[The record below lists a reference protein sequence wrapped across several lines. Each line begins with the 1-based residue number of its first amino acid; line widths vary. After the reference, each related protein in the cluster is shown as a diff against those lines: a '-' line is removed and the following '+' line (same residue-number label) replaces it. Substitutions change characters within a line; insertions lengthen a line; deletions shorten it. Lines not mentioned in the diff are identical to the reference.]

1 MSGFENLGSFEKL
14 SINTATIK
22 KASLS
27 EALDL
32 SVAAGLKHI
41 GLWRDKVAEV
51 GLEAAVELVK
61 ASGLQVSSL
70 CRGGFLTAADPAGQ
84 AAALAD
90 NKAAIL
96 EAKAL
101 GTTEIIMVVGG
112 LPDFSVAPGA
122 VDRAAGDAGGEAT
135 AVVGGKDLVLA
146 RQRVADRL
154 AELVP
159 FALEHGVRLVLEP
172 LHPMYAA
179 DRAVLSTLAQALD
192 LAAPHPV
199 EAVGVV
205 VDTFHVWWD
214 PSLQQQIARA
224 GAEGRIASYQVCDF
238 NLPIATDA
246 LLSRGFM
253 GDGVIDF
260 ASIGQWVAE
269 AGYDGVVEVEIFNE
283 DIWNLPYAD
292 VVDTVKTRYAELV
305 APHLAAV
312 SV

>member
-1 MSGFENLGSFEKL
+1 MSSFEKL

-22 KASLS
+22 KASLA

-51 GLEAAVELVK
+51 GLEKAVEMVK

-84 AAALAD
+84 AAALED

-112 LPDFSVAPGA
+112 LPDFSVSPGA
-122 VDRAAGDAGGEAT
+122 VDGGGESTSVA
-135 AVVGGKDLVLA
+135 GGKDITLA

-179 DRAVLSTLAQALD
+179 DRAVLSTLGQALD
-192 LAAPHPV
+192 LAAPHPI

-214 PSLQQQIARA
+214 PSLQEQIARA

-238 NLPIATDA
+238 NLPIAADA

-260 ASIGQWVAE
+260 ASIGTWVAE
-269 AGYDGVVEVEIFNE
+269 AGYNGVVEVEIFNE
-283 DIWNLPYAD
+283 DIWNLPFVE
-292 VVDTVKTRYAELV
+292 VVDMVKSRYAELV
-305 APHLAAV
+305 EPYLG
-312 SV
+312 

>member
-1 MSGFENLGSFEKL
+1 MSSFEKL

-22 KASLS
+22 KASLA

-32 SVAAGLKHI
+32 SVAAGLKHV

-51 GLEAAVELVK
+51 GLETAVEMVK

-70 CRGGFLTAADPAGQ
+70 CRGGFLTAADEAGQ
-84 AAALAD
+84 AAALED

-112 LPDFSVAPGA
+112 LPDFSVSPGA
-122 VDRAAGDAGGEAT
+122 VDGGGEST
-135 AVVGGKDLVLA
+135 AVVGGKDIVVA

-159 FALEHGVRLVLEP
+159 FALAHGVRLVLEP

-179 DRAVLSTLAQALD
+179 DRAVLSTLGQALD
-192 LAAPHPV
+192 LAAPHPA

-214 PSLQQQIARA
+214 PSLQEQIARA

-238 NLPIATDA
+238 NLPIAADA

-260 ASIGQWVAE
+260 ASIGAWVAE
-269 AGYDGVVEVEIFNE
+269 AGYNGVVEVEIFNA
-283 DIWNLPYAD
+283 DIWNLPYAE

-305 APHLAAV
+305 EPHLAAV
-312 SV
+312 TV

>member
-1 MSGFENLGSFEKL
+1 MSAFERL

-22 KASLS
+22 KASLA

-32 SVAAGLKHI
+32 SVAAGLSHI

-51 GLEAAVELVK
+51 GLDMAVEMVK

-70 CRGGFLTAADPAGQ
+70 CRGGFLTAADGPGQ

-122 VDRAAGDAGGEAT
+122 VDGGGGKGAADS
-135 AVVGGKDLVLA
+135 AVQTGGKDLVLA
-146 RQRVADRL
+146 RHRVADRL

-159 FALEHGVRLVLEP
+159 FALEHGVRLVLEA

-179 DRAVLSTLAQALD
+179 DRAVLSTLGQALD
-192 LAAPHPV
+192 LAAPHPAA
-199 EAVGVV
+199 AVGVV

-214 PSLQQQIARA
+214 PSLREQIARA

-238 NLPIATDA
+238 NLPIAADA

-260 ASIGQWVAE
+260 ASIGRWVAE
-269 AGYDGVVEVEIFNE
+269 AGYDGIVEVEIFNE
-283 DIWNLPYAD
+283 DIWNLPYAE
-292 VVDTVKTRYAELV
+292 VMDTVKARYAELV
-305 APHLAAV
+305 APHLG
-312 SV
+312 

>member
-1 MSGFENLGSFEKL
+1 MSSFEQL
-14 SINTATIK
+14 SLNTATIK
-22 KASLS
+22 KASLA
-27 EALDL
+27 EALD
-32 SVAAGLKHI
+32 VAVSAGLQHI

-51 GLEAAVELVK
+51 GLATAVDMVK

-70 CRGGFLTAADPAGQ
+70 CRGGFLTAADGPGQ
-84 AAALAD
+84 AAALED

-96 EAKAL
+96 EARAL

-122 VDRAAGDAGGEAT
+122 VDGGGAATTVPGGRNI
-135 AVVGGKDLVLA
+135 VLA

-179 DRAVLSTLAQALD
+179 DRAVLSTLGQALD

-214 PSLQQQIARA
+214 PSLREQIARA

-238 NLPIATDA
+238 NLPIAADA

-260 ASIGQWVAE
+260 ASISQWVAE
-269 AGYDGVVEVEIFNE
+269 AGYSGVVEVEIFNE
-283 DIWNLPYAD
+283 DIWAMPHAE
-292 VVDTVKTRYAELV
+292 VVDTVKARYAELV
-305 APHLAAV
+305 APHLAVARV
-312 SV
+312 

>member
-1 MSGFENLGSFEKL
+1 MSVFDKL

-22 KASLS
+22 KASLA
-27 EALDL
+27 EALTL
-32 SVAAGLKHI
+32 TAGAGLSHI

-51 GLEAAVELVK
+51 GLETAVDMVR

-70 CRGGFLTAADPAGQ
+70 CRGGFLTAADGAGQ

-90 NKAAIL
+90 NQAAIL

-101 GTTEIIMVVGG
+101 GAPEIIMVVGG
-112 LPDFSVAPGA
+112 LPDFSVSPGA
-122 VDRAAGDAGGEAT
+122 VDRTAGDDDGGSAT
-135 AVVGGKDLVLA
+135 AVAGGKDLVLA
-146 RQRVADRL
+146 RRRVADRL

-179 DRAVLSTLAQALD
+179 DRAVVSTLGQALD
-192 LAAPHPV
+192 LAAPHPAA
-199 EAVGVV
+199 AVGVV

-214 PSLQQQIARA
+214 PYLREQITRA
-224 GAEGRIASYQVCDF
+224 GDEGRIASYQVCDF
-238 NLPIATDA
+238 KVPIAADA

-269 AGYDGVVEVEIFNE
+269 AGYDGVVEVEIFNQE
-283 DIWNLPYAD
+283 IWDQPFAE
-292 VVDTVKTRYAELV
+292 VIDTVKARYAELV
-305 APHLAAV
+305 APHLATV

>member
-1 MSGFENLGSFEKL
+1 MSTFEKL

-22 KASLS
+22 RASLT

-32 SVAAGLKHI
+32 SVAAGLSHI

-51 GLEAAVELVK
+51 GLDTAVELVK
-61 ASGLQVSSL
+61 ASGLRVSSL
-70 CRGGFLTAADPAGQ
+70 CRGGFLTAADEAGQ
-84 AAALAD
+84 AAALED

-101 GTTEIIMVVGG
+101 GTTEVIMVVGG

-122 VDRAAGDAGGEAT
+122 VDAGGGAT
-135 AVVGGKDLVLA
+135 AVAGGKDLVLA
-146 RQRVADRL
+146 RRRVADRL

-159 FALEHGVRLVLEP
+159 FALEHGVRLVLEA

-179 DRAVLSTLAQALD
+179 DRAVLSTLGQALD
-192 LAAPHPV
+192 LAAPHPAG
-199 EAVGVV
+199 AVGVV

-214 PSLQQQIARA
+214 PSLREQIARA

-238 NLPIATDA
+238 NLPIAADA

-260 ASIGQWVAE
+260 ASIGAWVAG
-269 AGYDGVVEVEIFNE
+269 AGYDGPVEVEIFNE
-283 DIWNLPYAD
+283 EIWNRPCAD
-292 VVDTVKTRYAELV
+292 VIDTVKQRYAELV
-305 APHLAAV
+305 APHLG
-312 SV
+312 

>member
-1 MSGFENLGSFEKL
+1 MSSFEKL

-22 KASLS
+22 KASLA

-51 GLEAAVELVK
+51 GLEKAVEMVK

-84 AAALAD
+84 AAALED

-112 LPDFSVAPGA
+112 LPDFSVSPGA
-122 VDRAAGDAGGEAT
+122 VDGGGESTSVA
-135 AVVGGKDLVLA
+135 GGKDITLA

-179 DRAVLSTLAQALD
+179 DRAVLSTLGQALD
-192 LAAPHPV
+192 LAAPHPI

-214 PSLQQQIARA
+214 PSLQEQIARA

-238 NLPIATDA
+238 NLPIAADA

-260 ASIGQWVAE
+260 ASIGAWVAE
-269 AGYDGVVEVEIFNE
+269 AGYNGVVEVEIFNE
-283 DIWNLPYAD
+283 DIWNLPFAE
-292 VVDTVKTRYAELV
+292 VIDTVKSRYAELV
-305 APHLAAV
+305 EPYLG
-312 SV
+312 

>member
-1 MSGFENLGSFEKL
+1 MSNFDKL

-22 KASLS
+22 KASLA
-27 EALDL
+27 EALNL
-32 SVAAGLKHI
+32 SVAAGLSHI

-51 GLEAAVELVK
+51 GLETAVGMVK

-84 AAALAD
+84 AAALED

-122 VDRAAGDAGGEAT
+122 VDGGGSAT
-135 AVVGGKDLVLA
+135 AVVGGKDIVLA

-179 DRAVLSTLAQALD
+179 DRAVLSTLGQALD

-214 PSLQQQIARA
+214 PSLREQIARA

-238 NLPIATDA
+238 NLPIAADA

-260 ASIGQWVAE
+260 ASIGTWVAE
-269 AGYDGVVEVEIFNE
+269 AGYNGVVEVEIFNE
-283 DIWNLPYAD
+283 DIWGLPSTE
-292 VVDTVKTRYAELV
+292 VIDTVKARYAELV
-305 APHLAAV
+305 APHLALA
-312 SV
+312 SA

>member
-1 MSGFENLGSFEKL
+1 MSAFDKL

-22 KASLS
+22 KATLA
-27 EALDL
+27 EALEL
-32 SVAAGLKHI
+32 SVAAGLSHI

-51 GLEAAVELVK
+51 GLDTAVEMVR

-84 AAALAD
+84 AAALED

-101 GTTEIIMVVGG
+101 GTTEIVMVVGG
-112 LPDFSVAPGA
+112 LPDFSVSPGA
-122 VDRAAGDAGGEAT
+122 VDGGGAAS

-159 FALEHGVRLVLEP
+159 FALEHGVRLVLEA

-179 DRAVLSTLAQALD
+179 DRAVLSTLGQALD
-192 LAAPHPV
+192 LAAPHPI

-214 PSLQQQIARA
+214 PALREQIARA
-224 GAEGRIASYQVCDF
+224 GAEGRIAGYQVCDF
-238 NLPIATDA
+238 NLPIAADA

-283 DIWNLPYAD
+283 DIWNQPFAQ
-292 VVDTVKTRYAELV
+292 VIDTVKARYAELV
-305 APHLAAV
+305 APHLATV

>member
-1 MSGFENLGSFEKL
+1 MSTFEKL

-22 KASLS
+22 KASLA

-51 GLEAAVELVK
+51 GLETAVEMVK

-70 CRGGFLTAADPAGQ
+70 CRGGFLTAAEPAGQ
-84 AAALAD
+84 AAALED

-96 EAKAL
+96 EARAL

-122 VDRAAGDAGGEAT
+122 VDGGGDAT
-135 AVVGGKDLVLA
+135 AVVGGKDLVAA

-179 DRAVLSTLAQALD
+179 DRAVLSTLGQALD

-214 PSLQQQIARA
+214 PTLREQILRA

-238 NLPIATDA
+238 NLPIAADA

-260 ASIGQWVAE
+260 ASIGRWVAQ
-269 AGYDGVVEVEIFNE
+269 AGYNGVVEVEIFNE
-283 DIWNLPYAD
+283 DIWALPYAE
-292 VVDTVKTRYAELV
+292 VVDTVKARYAELV
-305 APHLAAV
+305 EPHLAAV

>member
-1 MSGFENLGSFEKL
+1 MSTFARL

-22 KASLS
+22 KASLP
-27 EALDL
+27 EALTL
-32 SVAAGLKHI
+32 TAGAGLSHI

-51 GLEAAVELVK
+51 GLETAVDMVR

-70 CRGGFLTAADPAGQ
+70 CRGGFLTAADGPGQ

-90 NKAAIL
+90 NQAAIL

-101 GTTEIIMVVGG
+101 GAADIIMVVGG
-112 LPDFSVAPGA
+112 LPDFSVSPGA
-122 VDRAAGDAGGEAT
+122 VDSTAGDDDGAAT
-135 AVVGGKDLVLA
+135 AVTGGKDIVLA
-146 RQRVADRL
+146 RQRVAERL

-179 DRAVLSTLAQALD
+179 DRAVVSTLGQALD
-192 LAAPHPV
+192 LAAAHPAT
-199 EAVGVV
+199 AVGVV

-214 PSLQQQIARA
+214 PYLREQIARA

-238 NLPIATDA
+238 NLPIAADA

-260 ASIGQWVAE
+260 ASIGAWVAE
-269 AGYDGVVEVEIFNE
+269 AGYNGVVEVEIFNA
-283 DIWNLPYAD
+283 DIWNQPFAE
-292 VVDTVKTRYAELV
+292 VIETVKARYAELV
-305 APHLAAV
+305 EPHLG
-312 SV
+312 

>member
-1 MSGFENLGSFEKL
+1 MSTFEKL

-22 KASLS
+22 RASLA

-51 GLEAAVELVK
+51 GLETAVEMVK

-70 CRGGFLTAADPAGQ
+70 CRGGFLTAAEPAGQ
-84 AAALAD
+84 AAALEG

-122 VDRAAGDAGGEAT
+122 VDGGGEAS
-135 AVVGGKDLVLA
+135 AVVGGKDLVAA

-179 DRAVLSTLAQALD
+179 DRAVLSTLGQALD

-214 PSLQQQIARA
+214 PSLQEQIARA

-238 NLPIATDA
+238 NLPIAADA

-260 ASIGQWVAE
+260 ASIGRWVAE
-269 AGYDGVVEVEIFNE
+269 AGYNGVIEVEIFNE
-283 DIWNLPYAD
+283 DIWNLPYAE
-292 VVDTVKTRYAELV
+292 VVDTVKARYAELV
-305 APHLAAV
+305 VPHLP
-312 SV
+312 

>member
-1 MSGFENLGSFEKL
+1 MSAFERFSL
-14 SINTATIK
+14 NTATIK
-22 KASLS
+22 NASLA
-27 EALDL
+27 EALDVGV
-32 SVAAGLKHI
+32 SAGLKHI

-51 GLEAAVELVK
+51 GLATAVNMVK

-70 CRGGFLTAADPAGQ
+70 CRGGFLTAADGPGQ
-84 AAALAD
+84 AAALED

-96 EAKAL
+96 EARAL
-101 GTTEIIMVVGG
+101 GTTEIVMVVGG

-122 VDRAAGDAGGEAT
+122 VDGGAVDGGAEAT
-135 AVVGGKDLVLA
+135 AVPGGRNIVLA

-179 DRAVLSTLAQALD
+179 DRAVLSTLGQALD

-214 PSLQQQIARA
+214 PSLREQIARA
-224 GAEGRIASYQVCDF
+224 GAERRIASYQVCDF
-238 NLPIATDA
+238 NLPIAADA

-260 ASIGQWVAE
+260 ASISQWVAG
-269 AGYDGVVEVEIFNE
+269 AGYNGVVEVEIFNE
-283 DIWNLPYAD
+283 DIWAMPHAE
-292 VVDTVKTRYAELV
+292 VVDTVKARYAELV
-305 APHLAAV
+305 APHLARV
-312 SV
+312 RPG

>member
-1 MSGFENLGSFEKL
+1 MSTFAKL

-22 KASLS
+22 KASLA
-27 EALDL
+27 EALTL
-32 SVAAGLKHI
+32 TAAAGLSHI

-51 GLEAAVELVK
+51 GLERAVEMVRE
-61 ASGLQVSSL
+61 SGLQVSSL

-112 LPDFSVAPGA
+112 LPDFSVSPGA
-122 VDRAAGDAGGEAT
+122 VDGGGGAS
-135 AVVGGKDLVLA
+135 AVVGGKDIVLA

-159 FALEHGVRLVLEP
+159 FAREHGVRLVLEP

-179 DRAVLSTLAQALD
+179 DRAVLSTLRQALD

-214 PSLQQQIARA
+214 PSLREQIARA

-238 NLPIATDA
+238 NLPIAADA

-260 ASIGQWVAE
+260 ASIGAWVAE

-283 DIWNLPYAD
+283 DIWAQPFTD
-292 VVDTVKTRYAELV
+292 VIDTVKARYAELV
-305 APHLAAV
+305 APHVAAV

>member
-1 MSGFENLGSFEKL
+1 MSAFDKL

-22 KASLS
+22 KATLA
-27 EALDL
+27 EALDI

-51 GLEAAVELVK
+51 GLENAVELVR

-70 CRGGFLTAADPAGQ
+70 CRGGFLTAADGAGQ

-101 GTTEIIMVVGG
+101 GTTEIVMVVGG
-112 LPDFSVAPGA
+112 LPDFSVSPGA
-122 VDRAAGDAGGEAT
+122 VDGGGAAT

-159 FALEHGVRLVLEP
+159 FALEHGVRLVLEA

-179 DRAVLSTLAQALD
+179 DRAVLSTLGQALD
-192 LAAPHPV
+192 LAAPHPA

-214 PSLQQQIARA
+214 PSLREQIARA
-224 GAEGRIASYQVCDF
+224 GAEGRIAGYQVCDF
-238 NLPIATDA
+238 NLPIAADA

-269 AGYDGVVEVEIFNE
+269 AGYNGVVEVEIFNE
-283 DIWNLPYAD
+283 EIWNLPFAQ
-292 VVDTVKTRYAELV
+292 VVDTVKERYAEWV
-305 APHLAAV
+305 EPHLG
-312 SV
+312 

>member
-1 MSGFENLGSFEKL
+1 MSTFGKL

-22 KASLS
+22 KASLA
-27 EALDL
+27 EALDI

-51 GLEAAVELVK
+51 GLETAVELVR

-70 CRGGFLTAADPAGQ
+70 CRGGFLTAADGAGQ

-101 GTTEIIMVVGG
+101 GTTEIVMVVGG
-112 LPDFSVAPGA
+112 LPDFSVSPGA
-122 VDRAAGDAGGEAT
+122 VDGGGAAGAIVDGKDR
-135 AVVGGKDLVLA
+135 GGKDLVLA

-159 FALEHGVRLVLEP
+159 FALEHGVRLVLEA

-179 DRAVLSTLAQALD
+179 DRAVLSTLGQALD
-192 LAAPHPV
+192 LAAPHPA

-214 PSLQQQIARA
+214 PSLREQIARA
-224 GAEGRIASYQVCDF
+224 GAEGRIAGYQVCDF
-238 NLPIATDA
+238 NLPIAADA

-269 AGYDGVVEVEIFNE
+269 AGYNGVVEVEIFNE
-283 DIWNLPYAD
+283 DIWNQPYSQ
-292 VVDTVKTRYAELV
+292 VVDTVKERYAELV
-305 APHLAAV
+305 EPHLG
-312 SV
+312 

>member
-1 MSGFENLGSFEKL
+1 MNNFEKL
-14 SINTATIK
+14 SLNTATIK
-22 KASLS
+22 KASLA
-27 EALDL
+27 EALAL
-32 SVAAGLKHI
+32 TAAAGLSHI

-51 GLEAAVELVK
+51 GLEHAVKLVRE
-61 ASGLQVSSL
+61 SGLQVSSL
-70 CRGGFLTAADPAGQ
+70 CRGGFLTAADAAGQ

-112 LPDFSVAPGA
+112 LPDFSVSPGA
-122 VDRAAGDAGGEAT
+122 VDGGGTAG
-135 AVVGGKDLVLA
+135 AVAGGKDLVLA
-146 RQRVADRL
+146 RRRVAERL

-179 DRAVLSTLAQALD
+179 DRAVLSTLGQALD
-192 LAAPHPV
+192 LAAPHPA

-214 PSLQQQIARA
+214 PSLQEQIARA

-238 NLPIATDA
+238 NLPIAADA

-260 ASIGQWVAE
+260 ASIGTWVAG

-283 DIWNLPYAD
+283 DIWDQPYAK
-292 VVDTVKTRYAELV
+292 VIDTVKARYAELV
-305 APHLAAV
+305 APHLA
-312 SV
+312 SVNA

>member
-1 MSGFENLGSFEKL
+1 MSSFEQL
-14 SINTATIK
+14 SLNTATIK
-22 KASLS
+22 KASLA
-27 EALDL
+27 EALD
-32 SVAAGLKHI
+32 VAVSAGLQHI

-51 GLEAAVELVK
+51 GLATAVDMVK

-70 CRGGFLTAADPAGQ
+70 CRGGFLTAADGPGQ
-84 AAALAD
+84 AAALED

-96 EAKAL
+96 EARAL

-122 VDRAAGDAGGEAT
+122 VDGGGAATPAPGGRNI
-135 AVVGGKDLVLA
+135 VLA

-179 DRAVLSTLAQALD
+179 DRAVLSTLGQALD

-214 PSLQQQIARA
+214 PSLREQIARA

-238 NLPIATDA
+238 NLPIAADA

-260 ASIGQWVAE
+260 ASISQWVAE
-269 AGYDGVVEVEIFNE
+269 AGYSGVVEVEIFNE
-283 DIWNLPYAD
+283 DIWAMPHAE
-292 VVDTVKTRYAELV
+292 VVDTVKARYAELV
-305 APHLAAV
+305 APHLAVARV
-312 SV
+312 

>member
-1 MSGFENLGSFEKL
+1 MSAFDKL

-22 KASLS
+22 KATLA
-27 EALDL
+27 EALEL
-32 SVAAGLKHI
+32 SVAAGLSHI

-51 GLEAAVELVK
+51 GLDTAVEMVR
-61 ASGLQVSSL
+61 ASGLRVSSL

-84 AAALAD
+84 AAALED

-101 GTTEIIMVVGG
+101 GTTEIVMVVGG
-112 LPDFSVAPGA
+112 LPDFSVSPGA
-122 VDRAAGDAGGEAT
+122 VDGGGAAS

-159 FALEHGVRLVLEP
+159 FALEHGVRLVLEA

-179 DRAVLSTLAQALD
+179 DRAVLSTLGQALD

-214 PSLQQQIARA
+214 PALREQIARA
-224 GAEGRIASYQVCDF
+224 GAEGRIAGYQVCDF
-238 NLPIATDA
+238 NLPIAADA

-283 DIWNLPYAD
+283 DIWNQPFAQ
-292 VVDTVKTRYAELV
+292 VIETVKARYAELV
-305 APHLAAV
+305 APHLATV

>member
-1 MSGFENLGSFEKL
+1 MSSFEKL

-22 KASLS
+22 KASLA
-27 EALDL
+27 EALAL

-51 GLEAAVELVK
+51 GLENAVEMVK

-84 AAALAD
+84 AAALED

-112 LPDFSVAPGA
+112 LPDFSVSPGA
-122 VDRAAGDAGGEAT
+122 VDGGGEAT
-135 AVVGGKDLVLA
+135 AVVGGKDIVLA

-172 LHPMYAA
+172 LHPMFAA
-179 DRAVLSTLAQALD
+179 DRAVLSTLGQALD

-214 PSLQQQIARA
+214 PSLQEQIARA
-224 GAEGRIASYQVCDF
+224 GAQGRIASYQVCDF
-238 NLPIATDA
+238 NLPIAADA

-260 ASIGQWVAE
+260 AAIGQWVAE
-269 AGYDGVVEVEIFNE
+269 AGYKGVVEVEIFNE
-283 DIWNLPYAD
+283 DIWNLPFAE
-292 VVDTVKTRYAELV
+292 VVDTVKARYAELV
-305 APHLAAV
+305 EPHLARALTH
-312 SV
+312 